1 MENSNKLIDE
11 VDTILFA
18 DETKFS
24 INNGDLEDAIFYF
37 GIAVNKN
44 NIAAIDTDLTE
55 ILNTHK
61 YQGKIFH
68 STIIFKEKRPR
79 LSLMND
85 IAELFLKYKL
95 HCFCYKYSKTELFGT
110 SQILNSFNNDILDFK
125 NQEFQALF
133 YFLIFLNTNLRDNPQ
148 LNFGLKFLMY
158 FDRNVY
164 GKVEVEGF
172 TFPDERFVIK
182 RMTFS
187 EKSQISLLALPDF
200 FGYLFRKA
208 KISKNKSDQNEKNT
222 ETSKLSIN
230 CYSSLVKMAEAKLF
244 HFMNIEDEAKIMQ
257 QMFKLD
263 TTSSK
268 IGSAN
273 SEA

>member
-1 MENSNKLIDE
+1 

-37 GIAVNKN
+37 GIAVGKNK
-44 NIAAIDTDLTE
+44 IASIDSELTT
-55 ILNTHK
+55 ILSNRK

-68 STIIFKEKRPR
+68 STIIFKERRPR
-79 LSLMND
+79 LPLMND
-85 IAELFLKYKL
+85 IIELFIKYNL
-95 HCFCYKYSKTELFGT
+95 HCFCYKYSKTELFET
-110 SQILNSFNNDILDFK
+110 TQILNSFNNDILDFK

-133 YFLIFLNTNLRDNPQ
+133 YFLIFLNTNLRNNTQ
-148 LNFGLKFLMY
+148 LNFGSKFLMY

-164 GKVEVEGF
+164 GKVDVEGF
-172 TFPDERFVIK
+172 TFPDERFAIK

-208 KISKNKSDQNEKNT
+208 KISKKKLIRKRKILKAQNL
-222 ETSKLSIN
+222 LSIAI
-230 CYSSLVKMAEAKLF
+230 LR
-244 HFMNIEDEAKIMQ
+244 
-257 QMFKLD
+257 
-263 TTSSK
+263 
-268 IGSAN
+268 
-273 SEA
+273 